1 MNNYK
6 TLDTKV
12 NNKIDKLKH
21 LAIYNST
28 KQCRY
33 EFLCGTIKTWNTSWK
48 TDLDRISL
56 LIDLVIVEAIDQ
68 GKQQDALELVLKVKF
83 NNYNFRT

>member
-12 NNKIDKLKH
+12 NNKINAIEH
-21 LAIYNST
+21 LTLYNSSDL
-28 KQCRY
+28 CSNS
-33 EFLCGTIKTWNTSWK
+33 FLCGSIRTLNDTWTN
-48 TDLDRISL
+48 DLDRISL

-83 NNYNFRT
+83 KNYNFRT

>member
-1 MNNYK
+1 MTHYE

-21 LAIYNST
+21 LAIYDST
-28 KQCRY
+28 KQCHH
-33 EFLCGTIKTWNTSWK
+33 EFLCNTIKYLNHSQTNE
-48 TDLDRISL
+48 LDKISL

-68 GKQQDALELVLKVKF
+68 GKHKDALELVLEVK
-83 NNYNFRT
+83 N

>member
-6 TLDTKV
+6 TLDIKV

-28 KQCRY
+28 KQCRH
-33 EFLCGTIKTWNTSWK
+33 EFLCFSIKNLNKSGTTEIDK
-48 TDLDRISL
+48 ISL

-68 GKQQDALELVLKVKF
+68 GKQQDALEFVLKVKI
-83 NNYNFRT
+83 